1 LSLIVVNEF
10 LEILRCEI
18 YFDTSAMIE
27 KSLSVSMDKEK
38 DHDSAEKS
46 EIPSLSLTMIDSPIK
61 QRKIDVKYAEKFG
74 LPKSEILIKE
84 YTCSL
89 TVGISPKKNTGTMY
103 ISSRFVCFF
112 SKIFG
117 LKTKEAISIKS
128 MKSIKRKGK
137 GITLKVF
144 RKDQKEDIDLDSS
157 KHIEVRQVLF
167 KCVRY

>member
-1 LSLIVVNEF
+1 
-10 LEILRCEI
+10 
-18 YFDTSAMIE
+18 
-27 KSLSVSMDKEK
+27 
-38 DHDSAEKS
+38 
-46 EIPSLSLTMIDSPIK
+46 MIDSPIK

-103 ISSRFVCFF
+103 ISSRVSLMDLQPRNTRLLTPLKFVCFF